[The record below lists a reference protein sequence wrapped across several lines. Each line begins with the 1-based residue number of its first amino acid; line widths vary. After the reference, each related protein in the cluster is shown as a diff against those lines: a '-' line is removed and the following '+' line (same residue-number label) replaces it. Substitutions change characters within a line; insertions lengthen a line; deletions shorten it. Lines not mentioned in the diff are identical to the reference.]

1 MSKALNRDS
10 EKMEY
15 WLSMAESIITVEGLC
30 YNYCKLVAVDNISFN
45 VKKGQIFSFLG
56 PNGAGK
62 TTTINILTTLLPV
75 QIGKITI
82 SGFDVKEQPD
92 EVRRCLGIV
101 FQKETLDWNLKVWE
115 TLEFHGRL
123 YSIPKK
129 QRKAR
134 IEELLQIVELT
145 DKRNEFVKNLSG
157 GMKRRLEIARG
168 LMTRPNI
175 LFLDEPTIGL
185 DPNSRMKIWE
195 YIKKVNKEGVTI
207 FLTTHY
213 MEEADQLSN
222 EIYIM
227 DKGKIITNGT
237 SEQLK
242 NSLGKD
248 MVYLET
254 TNDEKSK
261 RLIEELP
268 EVTNVRFFAKGILV
282 DLKAEG
288 AHFIPKIMETIRNEK
303 IEVSGINLK
312 KPTLDDVFIYFTGRR
327 LKENNDGTVVH

>member
-1 MSKALNRDS
+1 MG
-10 EKMEY
+10 EP
-15 WLSMAESIITVEGLC
+15 IIIVEGLG
-30 YNYCKLVAVDNISFN
+30 YNYGKLVAVDNISFS
-45 VKKGQIFSFLG
+45 VDKGQIFSFLG

-75 QIGKITI
+75 QKGKVTI
-82 SGFDVKEQPD
+82 SGFNVEQQPD
-92 EVRRCLGIV
+92 EVRRSLGIV
-101 FQKETLDWNLKVWE
+101 FQRETLDWNLKVWE

-123 YSIPKK
+123 YSIPKDS
-129 QRKAR
+129 RKAR
-134 IEELLQIVELT
+134 IDELLQIVELT

-185 DPNSRMKIWE
+185 DPHSRMKIWE

-213 MEEADQLSN
+213 MEEADQLSD

-227 DKGKIITNGT
+227 DRGKIITNGT
-237 SEQLK
+237 SEELK
-242 NSLGKD
+242 NSLGRD

-254 TNDEKSK
+254 TNNEKS
-261 RLIEELP
+261 IEIIKILP
-268 EVTNVRFFAKGILV
+268 EVTNVRSFSNGFLV
-282 DLKAEG
+282 DLKTEG
-288 AHFIPKIMETIRNEK
+288 AHFMPKLMEIIRSEK
-303 IEVSGINLK
+303 IEVASINLK
-312 KPTLDDVFIYFTGRR
+312 KPTLDDVFIYFTGRG
-327 LKENNDGTVVH
+327 LKENNDGSVVP

>member
-1 MSKALNRDS
+1 
-10 EKMEY
+10 MEETV
-15 WLSMAESIITVEGLC
+15 LSVQGLS
-30 YNYCKLVAVDNISFN
+30 YSYGKLLAVDNISFD

-75 QIGKITI
+75 QKGKVTI
-82 SGFDVKEQPD
+82 SGFNVEQQPD
-92 EVRRCLGIV
+92 EVRRSLGIV
-101 FQKETLDWNLKVWE
+101 FQRETLDWNLKVWE

-123 YSIPKK
+123 YSIPKNS
-129 QRKAR
+129 RKAR
-134 IEELLQIVELT
+134 IDELLQIVELT

-185 DPNSRMKIWE
+185 DPHSRMKIWE
-195 YIKKVNKEGVTI
+195 YIKRVNKEGVTI

-213 MEEADQLSN
+213 MEEADQLSD

-242 NSLGKD
+242 NSLGRD

-254 TNDEKSK
+254 TNDEKSIK
-261 RLIEELP
+261 LIKELP
-268 EVTNVRFFAKGILV
+268 EVTNVRSFSNGFLV

-288 AHFIPKIMETIRNEK
+288 AHFMPKLMETIRNEK
-303 IEVSGINLK
+303 IDVASINLK
-312 KPTLDDVFIYFTGRR
+312 KPTLDDVFIYFTGRG
-327 LKENNDGTVVH
+327 LKENNDGNVVS